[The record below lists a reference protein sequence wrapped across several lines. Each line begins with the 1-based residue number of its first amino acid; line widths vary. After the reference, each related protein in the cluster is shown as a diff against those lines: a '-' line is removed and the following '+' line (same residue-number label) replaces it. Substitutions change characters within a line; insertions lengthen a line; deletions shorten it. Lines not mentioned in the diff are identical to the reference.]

1 MFNWLK
7 LRKKAGEAANDAQ
20 RMPEE
25 QQPQSKMHEYFGESN
40 NWEASQRSN
49 LQKSESRAWKIV
61 YVACGMTL
69 LSWMAI
75 VLMMPLKESIPFVFR
90 VDNTTGV
97 IESVTSIKGKKV
109 TVDDVMNKFWL
120 AKYVRSRETYDWY
133 TLQEDYDTVGL
144 LSSDDTGKAYAV
156 QFNGND
162 ALDKKYGKATR
173 VTVSIISAVPTSAST
188 GTVRFSKTVKRV
200 DDDGPGTTSKWVAT
214 IGFEYKSSAFI
225 KESQRLIN
233 PFGFQVL
240 SYRVDPEMVGG
251 TQ

>member
-1 MFNWLK
+1 MDWLNK
-7 LRKKAGEAANDAQ
+7 LRKKTGKLANGTQ
-20 RMPEE
+20 KMPEE
-25 QQPQSKMHEYFGESN
+25 QQTPSQMQEYFEDANS
-40 NWEASQRSN
+40 WEASRLLN
-49 LQKSESRAWKIV
+49 LEKSEGRAWKIV
-61 YVACGMTL
+61 YVACSVTF
-69 LSWMAI
+69 LSWLAI
-75 VLMMPLKESIPFVFR
+75 VLMMPLKESIPYVIR

-97 IESVTSIKGKKV
+97 PDIVTTIKDKKV
-109 TVDDVMNKFWL
+109 TGDDVMNKYWL

-200 DDDGPGTTSKWVAT
+200 DDDGPGATTKWIAT
-214 IGFEYKSSAFI
+214 IGFEYRSSAFI

-233 PFGFQVL
+233 PFGFQVM